1 MDRINLSQTSM
12 RTKNLS
18 AQPVELLV
26 GQVLDVPLHVYNAR
40 TKSYRDAITNDG
52 PVLDVNGKSARGA
65 IGAQVVDQRRQIAA
79 AAQLD
84 MRASAPRITAVETHA
99 ALGEHEVIEIWST
112 ARVIGSRSCRPWL
125 PPSGAGIET
134 GSHYLA

>member
-18 AQPVELLV
+18 AQPVELRV

-65 IGAQVVDQRRQIAA
+65 IGAQMID
-79 AAQLD
+79 
-84 MRASAPRITAVETHA
+84 
-99 ALGEHEVIEIWST
+99 
-112 ARVIGSRSCRPWL
+112 
-125 PPSGAGIET
+125 
-134 GSHYLA
+134 

>member
-1 MDRINLSQTSM
+1 MDRINLSQTDM

-40 TKSYRDAITNDG
+40 TKSCRDAITNDG

-65 IGAQVVDQRRQIAA
+65 IGAQMVD
-79 AAQLD
+79 
-84 MRASAPRITAVETHA
+84 
-99 ALGEHEVIEIWST
+99 
-112 ARVIGSRSCRPWL
+112 
-125 PPSGAGIET
+125 
-134 GSHYLA
+134 

>member
-40 TKSYRDAITNDG
+40 TKSYRDAITYDG
-52 PVLDVNGKSARGA
+52 PLFDVNCKSARGA
-65 IGAQVVDQRRQIAA
+65 IRAQMVNKR
-79 AAQLD
+79 
-84 MRASAPRITAVETHA
+84 
-99 ALGEHEVIEIWST
+99 
-112 ARVIGSRSCRPWL
+112 
-125 PPSGAGIET
+125 
-134 GSHYLA
+134 